1 MKLCRVLGNVV
12 ASEHHPAYDG
22 HTLLLVQ
29 PESPKGD
36 ANGKTYLAVDSVQAG
51 TGDRVIVLTEG
62 SGVGQVLKSGRGP
75 IRSVIVGIV
84 DDVTF
89 N

>member
-22 HTLLLVQ
+22 RTLLVVR
-29 PESPKGD
+29 PESPSGE
-36 ANGKTYLAVDSVQAG
+36 AWGKSYLAVDSVQAG
-51 TGDRVIVLTEG
+51 PGDRVLVLTEG
-62 SGVGQVLKSGRGP
+62 TGVAQVLNSGRGP

-84 DDVTF
+84 DQIDS

>member
-22 HTLLLVQ
+22 HKLLLVK
-29 PESPKGD
+29 PESPQGD
-36 ANGKTYLAVDSVQAG
+36 AAGKTYLAVDSVQAG
-51 TGDRVIVLTEG
+51 PGDRVIVLTEG

-84 DDVTF
+84 DEVTF